1 MRYCRGRD
9 AYLVSSHD
17 LNVKKVSSFEYLAHH
32 MPISSKQPIFERKEL
47 HVQGELAEKNIEL
60 AAAAREAE
68 NLLKDISENTTIAEV
83 EKGKVAV
90 IVDQV
95 SVTAAVG
102 IFA

>member
-1 MRYCRGRD
+1 M
-9 AYLVSSHD
+9 
-17 LNVKKVSSFEYLAHH
+17 
-32 MPISSKQPIFERKEL
+32 
-47 HVQGELAEKNIEL
+47 QGELATKNVEL

-68 NLLKDISENTTIAEV
+68 KLLKDISENTTIAEV

-102 IFA
+102 PFA